1 MIYKNEF
8 YNVEGL
14 SLDQKVSLLTDCKD
28 ISYKWWTDQLDCSV
42 SIARQRIDC
51 SFEAM
56 LERLK
61 EDTHIV
67 VIDRGTFGS
76 FGDNKEHFEI
86 GFRTMDSPVDYF
98 LFIEVESGM
107 MPSILEKYNL
117 KPMKD

>member
-1 MIYKNEF
+1 
-8 YNVEGL
+8 
-14 SLDQKVSLLTDCKD
+14 
-28 ISYKWWTDQLDCSV
+28 
-42 SIARQRIDC
+42 
-51 SFEAM
+51 
-56 LERLK
+56 
-61 EDTHIV
+61 V